1 MSRVYELDAIRAIAI
16 IMVLVVHLPFA
27 KVHLP
32 DAYWRLQYGVD
43 LFFVLS
49 GYLITDS
56 IVRYKNRPHF
66 LWNFYVR
73 RSLRIWPLYYATVL
87 IIALFRYRLPAGELV
102 RFLTFTQSVP
112 LSGKLAQTYP
122 LLAPTWSLAVEEQFY
137 LVWPLVALVLS
148 SKKMTWIL
156 LALLPLPIVLHA
168 TVECDIFN
176 IASRGHGLA
185 MGALLTL
192 TLSRWEETALPK
204 RSRVK
209 RLLAAAAFAA
219 MGPVLVFVAVSNR
232 GPLSSM
238 KFPSEVFFFD
248 VIVACATG
256 LAVLLSGHR
265 LLWPLRIPIL
275 CRIGLISYGIY
286 MCHTYVYYY
295 VKEYLF
301 PFLWPSAGAIVEL
314 VASYGMAE
322 LTWRF
327 LEQPFLSMKA
337 KFSYRE

>member
-1 MSRVYELDAIRAIAI
+1 MSRIYELDAIRAIAI
-16 IMVLVVHLPFA
+16 IMVLVVHLPYA

-32 DAYWRLQYGVD
+32 EAYWRLQYGVD

-87 IIALFRYRLPAGELV
+87 VIALFRYRLPADELV
-102 RFLTFTQSVP
+102 RFLTFTQSLP
-112 LSGKLAQTYP
+112 LSGKLAQTYK

-137 LVWPLVALVLS
+137 LVWPLLALVLS
-148 SKKMTWIL
+148 SKKMTWVL
-156 LALLPLPIVLHA
+156 LALLPLPVVLRA
-168 TVECDIFN
+168 TLECDIYN
-176 IASRGHGLA
+176 IATRGHGLA
-185 MGALLTL
+185 VGALLAL

-204 RSRVK
+204 MARVK
-209 RLLAAAAFAA
+209 RLLAAAALAA
-219 MGPVLVFVAVSNR
+219 SGPVLVIATVSNH
-232 GPLSSM
+232 GPLINA
-238 KFPSEVFFFD
+238 KLPAEVFFFD
-248 VIVACATG
+248 VIFACASG
-256 LAVLLSGHR
+256 LAVLFAGHP
-265 LLWPLRIPIL
+265 LLRPLRNPIF

-286 MCHTYVYYY
+286 MCHPYIYYY
-295 VKEYLF
+295 VERYLF
-301 PFLWPSAGAIVEL
+301 PLISPSLGALVEL
-314 VASYGMAE
+314 TASYGMAE